1 MPLISF
7 FINNAFEIYASFK
20 FIWGLGGR
28 LRVNQPAYPIREEH
42 VDLLRFNDGG
52 YFTRTIRR
60 MRQVL
65 AGPISTH
72 AIVWSADFGAG
83 AGGPRAR
90 SRLERTANATLGATH
105 S

>member
-1 MPLISF
+1 MIHE
-7 FINNAFEIYASFK
+7 ITRNNQPSIRRAVTNLSR
-20 FIWGLGGR
+20 R
-28 LRVNQPAYPIREEH
+28 LRVNQTAYSIRKEY

-52 YFTRTIRR
+52 YFTRTIGG
-60 MRQVL
+60 MGKVL

-83 AGGPRAR
+83 AGGTRAR